1 MFEEKK
7 LDLFTGAFAYV
18 SRQDCFSWNKD
29 ENFIPKCQNVFSA
42 CVTSIRNLGYHTS
55 SAEQRGLAAQAARR
69 PVVFTVEAYKNVQD
83 TRL

>member
-7 LDLFTGAFAYV
+7 LDLFTGAFASV

-29 ENFIPKCQNVFSA
+29 DNFIPKCQNVFSA
-42 CVTSIRNLGYHTS
+42 CVTSMNHTS
-55 SAEQRGLAAQAARR
+55 SAEQRGLAAQAVRH
-69 PVVFTVEAYKNVQD
+69 PVAFTAEAYKNVQD